1 MLRPD
6 RMSKVSVAGA
16 KPYLREVIEELHD
29 LNLVHVSDYDGRWEG
44 FDNGAPLE
52 GGESVSEKLVQVRA
66 IESKL
71 DLYDDEF
78 QELSD
83 ERYSFTGDRE
93 DAYERLEEIRREVNE
108 LDDRR
113 KELRDS
119 LRSIRERQRTL
130 EPFAEL
136 GVDLD
141 LLGDY
146 SSIELRVGTTG
157 DPDAVETAL
166 EEASS
171 VEAYQVIGE
180 DDVLAVAART
190 SDGGLGDALAGV
202 DFSQVEVPD
211 ESGDPGELAREL
223 GDEAEELEEEIAEIE
238 DELDDV
244 KHEHG
249 GFVLA
254 LEEELSIE
262 AQKSEIPLQFAATDN
277 SFYAEGWIPSERY
290 EELKQRLHEAVGEHV
305 EVDEIDV
312 AEYDEHGHA
321 VEHGD
326 DEEDEDEHEDFEDPP
341 VKQDNPKAAQ
351 PFELLVNTVNRPKY
365 TELDPTLVVFLTFP
379 FAFGFMIGDMGYG
392 VLYMLMG
399 AAIYRFVDSDAMKA
413 LGVIAIWAGVFT
425 LLFGYLYDDLFG
437 IHLAD
442 VGVHLPLAGSFS
454 KGIQAA
460 DVAQTWLVASI
471 LFGILHLNV
480 AYVFGIVNH
489 VRHSVKHAVLEYAS
503 WMLAING
510 FFIWV
515 FSRHVAEP
523 KPDFIMGETSVLYEN
538 SMFALGFPGFSPEV
552 GVVGLLVA
560 AAGAAMVIAGEGIVG
575 ALELPANAFG
585 HVLSYLRIMA
595 VLLAKGGMA
604 FVVNLL
610 VFGAY
615 EENGY
620 IKFGLHEAPAATVA
634 AGGADSVAFGGII
647 WLGVE
652 AGGALL
658 AVAAVAAVLV
668 FVLGHILVL
677 LLGITAAGIQMVRL
691 EYVEFF
697 GKFYEGGGRPF
708 QPFGRNRE
716 YTEDAS

>member
-16 KPYLREVIEELHD
+16 KPYLKEVVEELHD

-44 FDNGAPLE
+44 FDNGTPME
-52 GGESVSEKLVQVRA
+52 GGEEVSERLVQVRA

-71 DLYDDEF
+71 DLEPGEF
-78 QELSD
+78 PELSD
-83 ERYSFTGDRE
+83 ERYSFTGDRTE
-93 DAYERLEEIRREVNE
+93 ELERLEEVRSEVND
-108 LDDRR
+108 LDDQRV
-113 KELRDS
+113 ELKDRMRE
-119 LRSIRERQRTL
+119 LRERQRTL
-130 EPFAEL
+130 EPFVEL
-136 GVDLD
+136 DIELD
-141 LLGDY
+141 LLRGY
-146 SSIELRVGTTG
+146 ESVELRVGTTG
-157 DPDAVETAL
+157 DREGVLEAL

-171 VEAYQVIGE
+171 IQEHDVIGDE
-180 DDVLAVAART
+180 VVAVVART

-202 DFSQVEVPD
+202 DFTELEVPD
-211 ESGDPGELAREL
+211 EKGHPGDLHQ
-223 GDEAEELEEEIAEIE
+223 ELEHEIQDVE
-238 DELDDV
+238 DDLDSVEDDLEDI
-244 KHEHG
+244 KQRHG
-249 GFVLA
+249 AFLLA

-262 AQKSEIPLQFAATDN
+262 AQKSEIPLQFATTEN
-277 SFYAEGWIPSERY
+277 SFYAEGWIPT
-290 EELKQRLHEAVGEHV
+290 EEVQDLNGALGRAVGDHV
-305 EVDEIDV
+305 EVQELEV

-326 DEEDEDEHEDFEDPP
+326 EEDDEDHEDFEDPP
-341 VKQDNPKAAQ
+341 VKQDNPEVAQ

-365 TELDPTLVVFLTFP
+365 TELDPTFVVFLTFP

-413 LGVIAIWAGVFT
+413 LGVIAIWAGIFT
-425 LLFGYLYDDLFG
+425 LLFGYLYDDIFG

-442 VGVHLPLAGSFS
+442 VGIHLPLAGSFS

-460 DVAQTWLVASI
+460 DVAQTWLVASV
-471 LFGILHLNV
+471 LFGILHLNT

-552 GVVGLLVA
+552 GVAGLVVA
-560 AAGAAMVIAGEGIVG
+560 ALGAAMVVAGEGIVG

-615 EENGY
+615 EDNGY
-620 IKFGLHEAPAATVA
+620 IQFGLHESPAATVA
-634 AGGADSVAFGGII
+634 AGGADSVAFGGIV
-647 WLGVE
+647 WMGVE

-708 QPFGRNRE
+708 QPFGRQRE
-716 YTEDAS
+716 YTEDGN